1 MDNLGKRTS
10 STVRDP
16 AAPGEHL
23 LRLWHRLGSIPGGRR
38 LFSLLL
44 GRMVPYTGRL
54 GARLVELEPGRAV
67 ATLADRRRVR
77 NHLGSIHA
85 VALVNL
91 GEMTTGLA
99 VLSALPADVRG
110 IVTGLSA
117 VYLHKARGPLTSSAD
132 VRTLG
137 LDRVVET
144 REIQAVAEIRNADE
158 QVVARV
164 TASWRVGP

>member
-1 MDNLGKRTS
+1 M
-10 STVRDP
+10 
-16 AAPGEHL
+16 
-23 LRLWHRLGSIPGGRR
+23 LRLWRRFGSIPGGRA
-38 LFSLLL
+38 LFSHLL
-44 GRMVPYTGRL
+44 GRMVPYTGSL

-67 ATLADRRRVR
+67 ATLPDRKRVR

-99 VLSALPADVRG
+99 VLSALPADMRG

-117 VYLHKARGPLTSSAD
+117 VYLHKARGALTASAD
-132 VRTLG
+132 VRSLG
-137 LDRVVET
+137 LNRVVET
-144 REIQAVAEIRNADE
+144 REVQAVAEVRNADE

>member
-1 MDNLGKRTS
+1 VS
-10 STVRDP
+10 DP
-16 AAPGEHL
+16 AAPGDRL
-23 LRLWHRLGSIPGGRR
+23 LRLWKRLGSVPGGRG
-38 LFSLLL
+38 LFSRLL
-44 GRMVPYTGRL
+44 GRMVPYTGSL

-67 ATLADRRRVR
+67 ATLSDRKRVR

-99 VLSALPADVRG
+99 VLSALPASIRG

-117 VYLHKARGPLTSSAD
+117 VYLHKARGPLTASAD
-132 VRTLG
+132 VRALG
-137 LDRVVET
+137 LDQVAET
-144 REIQAVAEIRNADE
+144 TEVQAVAEIFNGDG

-164 TASWRVGP
+164 TASWKVGP